1 MKKYLATLALV
12 SLVLSSN
19 VFGLNLKKE
28 NTNQKSED
36 SVMLDDSPGIFD
48 LLLTEAKRYYVEA
61 LVADYHKDTAEVKFA
76 LDKTLDNISEISEID
91 TLSILQ
97 QDDYDRFCDKLN
109 HDFRTKF
116 AYINGDSGTYSIA
129 SINNDLKTFIDT
141 VQVGRDQLVV
151 VEDKPGHLPIV
162 RSAKIDKIIN
172 YFQGRLHNNFQEW
185 LDNSG
190 HYRNLMM
197 PIIKKH
203 GLPEEIFYLAMIES
217 GFKPTAYS
225 YAHAAGTWQFIAST
239 GAMYGLDRNWWVD
252 ERRDPIKST
261 IAAARHLKDLH
272 DYFNDWFL
280 AMASYNCGKLNVLRA
295 IRRERT
301 RDFWQL
307 KTLPRQTRNYIPKMM
322 AAIIIAKNPEEYGFR
337 RPENDPW
344 EFDTVELDR
353 SINLETIARRS
364 SLSSGEIKEYNPE
377 LRRWATPPD
386 VDNYVLRVP
395 PGKGEEVR
403 GVVKKLPEEKRS
415 FVFHSV
421 RRGENLSYIARKYNT
436 SISAILA
443 VNNIRNSYLIH
454 PGDRLKIPQEN
465 YSYTSQTGKI
475 TIHRV
480 RKGETLYD
488 IARKYSGVS
497 LRELRSWNNLYG
509 TRFIYPGQ
517 KLKLY
522 LNGKSATASSSTDGR
537 KKLVHIVQKGETL
550 SEIAESYHVG
560 LSKVRRWNNIYGRYI
575 RPGQKILIYKEG

>member
-1 MKKYLATLALV
+1 MRKYITIIITV
-12 SLVLSSN
+12 SLIFTSIS
-19 VFGLNLKKE
+19 FGLNLKK
-28 NTNQKSED
+28 NKSAGDKSADTILGE
-36 SVMLDDSPGIFD
+36 SPSIFD

-61 LVADYHKDTAEVKFA
+61 LVADYHNDTSEVKFA
-76 LDKTLDNISEISEID
+76 LDRTLENISEISEID
-91 TLSILQ
+91 SLSILQ

-116 AYINGDSGTYSIA
+116 SYINGDSGTYNIA
-129 SINNDLKTFIDT
+129 SIKSELKTFIDT
-141 VQVGRDQLVV
+141 VAVGNDDLIV
-151 VEDKPGHLPIV
+151 VEDRPGHLPLV
-162 RSAKIDKIIN
+162 KSDKIERIID
-172 YFQGRLHNNFQEW
+172 YFQGRLHNNFQRW

-190 HYRNLMM
+190 RYRELMM
-197 PIIKKH
+197 PIIKKY

-252 ERRDPIKST
+252 ERRDPVKST

-280 AMASYNCGKLNVLRA
+280 ALAAYNCGKLNVLRA

-301 RDFWQL
+301 RDYWQL

-322 AAIIIAKNPEEYGFR
+322 AAIIIAKNPGEYNFT
-337 RPENDPW
+337 PPKNDPW
-344 EFDTVELDR
+344 QFDTVKITR
-353 SINLETIARRS
+353 SINLENIARKTSIS
-364 SLSSGEIKEYNPE
+364 SKIIKEYNPE

-395 PGKGEEVR
+395 KDKGEEVR
-403 GVVKKLPEEKRS
+403 EVIKKLPTEKRT
-415 FVFHSV
+415 FVFHRVS
-421 RRGENLSYIARKYNT
+421 RGENLSYIARKYHT

-465 YSYTSQTGKI
+465 YSYGSKAGEATV
-475 TIHRV
+475 HRV

-488 IARKYSGVS
+488 IARMYSGVT
-497 LRELRSWNNLYG
+497 LRQLRAWNNLYG

-522 LNGKSATASSSTDGR
+522 VNGSKESTSEGR
-537 KKLVHIVQKGETL
+537 KKLVHVVRKGETL
-550 SEIAESYHVG
+550 SEIAESYRVG
-560 LSKVRRWNNIYGRYI
+560 LSKVRRWNNIYGSHI
-575 RPGQKILIYKEG
+575 KPGQKIYIYKEG